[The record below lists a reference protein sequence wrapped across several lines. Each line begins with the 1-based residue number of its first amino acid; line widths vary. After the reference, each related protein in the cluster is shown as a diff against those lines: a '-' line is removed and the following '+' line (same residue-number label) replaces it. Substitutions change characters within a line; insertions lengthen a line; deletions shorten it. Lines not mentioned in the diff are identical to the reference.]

1 MKYSSKILLFAIALM
16 AAVVF
21 ASSTDARKTPATVA
35 EDRTVFLSLPDRM
48 KPRGFEAR
56 MRDGQ
61 LVGMVMVKHDGSR
74 VTMTEKTPPAGA
86 QSCPQGEY
94 LKCHETGA
102 EKGVAQQICT
112 CVKFGSAMIISANF

>member
-1 MKYSSKILLFAIALM
+1 MKYSSKILLIAVALM
-16 AAVVF
+16 AVVVF
-21 ASSTDARKTPATVA
+21 ASSTDAWKTAATAA
-35 EDRTVFLSLPDRM
+35 EERTMFIRLPDRM

-61 LVGMVMVKHDGSR
+61 LVGMVMVKHDESR

-86 QSCPQGEY
+86 QSCPQGEF

-112 CVKFGSAMIISANF
+112 CVKFGSATIISANF